1 MKKLLAPIFCVFSG
15 CLLLAGCTDADWDHV
30 MNYGGL
36 RDTDAVSDAPP
47 PQDSRPATVA
57 EVPAAITA
65 APAEPANANLC
76 RAVAAQ
82 DAGGNDFDKAT
93 QARVYAQSYAQCLNI
108 YAR

>member
-30 MNYGGL
+30 MNYSGL
-36 RDTDAVSDAPP
+36 QETDTVSDAPQ
-47 PQDSRPATVA
+47 PQGSRSATVA
-57 EVPAAITA
+57 EVPAAVTA
-65 APAEPANANLC
+65 APAAPANADLC
-76 RAVAAQ
+76 RGVAAQ

-93 QARVYAQSYAQCLNI
+93 QARVYAQSYAQCLTI